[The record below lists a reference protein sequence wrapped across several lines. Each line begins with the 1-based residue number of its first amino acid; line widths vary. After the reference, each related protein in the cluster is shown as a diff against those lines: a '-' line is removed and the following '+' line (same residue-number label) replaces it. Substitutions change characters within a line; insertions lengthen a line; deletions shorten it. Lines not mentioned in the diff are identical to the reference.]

1 MGYKNL
7 SPFIKLKMPNHQ
19 RVYIGG
25 IPTDARDRD
34 LEKFFKGY
42 GRINEVVIK
51 NGYGF
56 VEFDDYRDADDAV
69 SDLDGKDMQGG
80 RVRVELARDPRD
92 RRRERGGGG
101 FGRGGRDGR
110 RGNPPGP
117 KTNYRLVVENISS
130 RTSWQDLKDYFR
142 TAGEITYTNAHSPR
156 SGEGIVEF
164 ATKRGL
170 EYALKY
176 QDELELDGRR
186 LKVYEET
193 RGGGGFGRGGRDRS
207 RSRSRSRSRGRRSR
221 SRSDSRGRSKS
232 RSNSR
237 DRSKSRSPRDSGRN
251 RSRSRSTSRSK
262 DNRDKNGDRSPSR
275 ERDVSRSRSRSHSRS
290 RSRSRSN

>member
-1 MGYKNL
+1 MG
-7 SPFIKLKMPNHQ
+7 IKLKMPNHQ

-92 RRRERGGGG
+92 SRRDRGGGG

-193 RGGGGFGRGGRDRS
+193 RG
-207 RSRSRSRSRGRRSR
+207 
-221 SRSDSRGRSKS
+221 RSKS

-237 DRSKSRSPRDSGRN
+237 DRSKSRFPRDSGRN
-251 RSRSRSTSRSK
+251 RSRS
-262 DNRDKNGDRSPSR
+262 
-275 ERDVSRSRSRSHSRS
+275 
-290 RSRSRSN
+290 

>member
-1 MGYKNL
+1 MGSNQNYSLGGKGYKIL
-7 SPFIKLKMPNHQ
+7 LHISS
-19 RVYIGG
+19 
-25 IPTDARDRD
+25 
-34 LEKFFKGY
+34 
-42 GRINEVVIK
+42 K
-51 NGYGF
+51 NAYGF

-92 RRRERGGGG
+92 SRRERGGGG

-207 RSRSRSRSRGRRSR
+207 RSRS
-221 SRSDSRGRSKS
+221 
-232 RSNSR
+232 
-237 DRSKSRSPRDSGRN
+237 
-251 RSRSRSTSRSK
+251 
-262 DNRDKNGDRSPSR
+262 
-275 ERDVSRSRSRSHSRS
+275 
-290 RSRSRSN
+290 